1 MLLLVGLGNPGSE
14 YRDNRHNV
22 GFMAVDAIHGH
33 WRLPPFRKKFLGE
46 AAEGSIG
53 GAKVLVLKP
62 MTYMNDSGRSVQAAM
77 AFYKLSPADVCVF
90 HDEMD
95 LEAAKVRVKMGG
107 GHAGHNGI
115 RDIQAHIGP
124 DFRRV
129 RIGVGHPGN
138 KDRVIGHVLKD
149 FGKAEADWR
158 DRLLDALARE
168 VPLLIAGD
176 DAGYMSKV
184 ALAVKPPRP
193 KAGKDN
199 DNGGADGV
207 GASEKKD

>member
-1 MLLLVGLGNPGSE
+1 M
-14 YRDNRHNV
+14 
-22 GFMAVDAIHGH
+22 
-33 WRLPPFRKKFLGE
+33 
-46 AAEGSIG
+46 
-53 GAKVLVLKP
+53 
-62 MTYMNDSGRSVQAAM
+62 
-77 AFYKLSPADVCVF
+77 
-90 HDEMD
+90 
-95 LEAAKVRVKMGG
+95 
-107 GHAGHNGI
+107 
-115 RDIQAHIGP
+115 
-124 DFRRV
+124 